1 MELSKR
7 LQAVA
12 GLVTPDLKIV
22 DIGTDHAYIP
32 IWLVE
37 QGISPSAIAMDI
49 NQGPLEKAKENIA
62 LHGLTSRIKTRQS
75 DGMRQLK
82 PSEAESVVIAGMGGG
97 LVIKILEDVKEQ
109 DLGIKEWILQPQSE
123 LKKVR
128 EYLNESGYRIVDET
142 MILDE
147 GKFYPMMKAIKGK
160 QEVYREEELSYGKL
174 LLKNRNPIL
183 KMFLEKEF
191 ELKNGIYETLKKT
204 SGLSAQKRVSELE
217 EEISVI
223 REALATYAL

>member
-12 GLVTPDLKIV
+12 GLVTPDLKIA

-49 NQGPLEKAKENIA
+49 NQGPLEKAKENIV

-204 SGLSAQKRVSELE
+204 SGQSAQKRVSELE

>member
-12 GLVTPDLKIV
+12 RLVTPDLKIA

-49 NQGPLEKAKENIA
+49 NQGPLEKAKENIV

-204 SGLSAQKRVSELE
+204 SGQSAQKRVSELE

>member
-12 GLVTPDLKIV
+12 GLVTPDLKIA

-204 SGLSAQKRVSELE
+204 SGQSAQKRVSELE

>member
-12 GLVTPDLKIV
+12 GLVTPDLKIA

-49 NQGPLEKAKENIA
+49 NQGPLEKAKENIV

-128 EYLNESGYRIVDET
+128 EYLNESGYRIVDEM

-183 KMFLEKEF
+183 KMFLEKEL

-204 SGLSAQKRVSELE
+204 SGQSAQKRVSELE

-223 REALATYAL
+223 REVLATYAL

>member
-12 GLVTPDLKIV
+12 GLVTPDLKIA

-49 NQGPLEKAKENIA
+49 NQGPLEKAKENIV

-128 EYLNESGYRIVDET
+128 EYLNESGYRIVDEM

-160 QEVYREEELSYGKL
+160 QEIYREEELSYGKL

-183 KMFLEKEF
+183 KMFLEKEL

-204 SGLSAQKRVSELE
+204 SGQSAQKRVSELE

>member
-12 GLVTPDLKIV
+12 GLVTPDLKIA

-49 NQGPLEKAKENIA
+49 NQGPLEKAKENIV

-82 PSEAESVVIAGMGGG
+82 PSEAESVVIAGIGGG

-128 EYLNESGYRIVDET
+128 EYLNESGYRIVDEM

-160 QEVYREEELSYGKL
+160 QEVYHEEELSYGKL

-183 KMFLEKEF
+183 KMFLEKEL

-204 SGLSAQKRVSELE
+204 SGQSAQKRVSELE

>member
-12 GLVTPDLKIV
+12 GLVTPDLKIA

-49 NQGPLEKAKENIA
+49 NQGPLEKAKENIV
-62 LHGLTSRIKTRQS
+62 LHRLTSRIKTRQS

-128 EYLNESGYRIVDET
+128 EYLNESGYRIVDEM

-183 KMFLEKEF
+183 KMFLEKEL

-204 SGLSAQKRVSELE
+204 SGQSAQKRVSELE

>member
-12 GLVTPDLKIV
+12 GLVTPDLKIA

-49 NQGPLEKAKENIA
+49 NQGPLEKAKENIV

-128 EYLNESGYRIVDET
+128 EYLNESGYRIVDEM

-183 KMFLEKEF
+183 KMFLEKEL

-204 SGLSAQKRVSELE
+204 SGQSAQKRVSELE

>member
-12 GLVTPDLKIV
+12 GLVTPDLKIA

-49 NQGPLEKAKENIA
+49 NQGPLEKAKENIV

-183 KMFLEKEF
+183 KMFLEKEL
-191 ELKNGIYETLKKT
+191 ELKNGICETLKKT
-204 SGLSAQKRVSELE
+204 SGQSAQKRVSELE